1 MIPYYPEPVLRIGAW
16 QLTVFSI
23 TAVIAI
29 LTSLWMILR
38 RAYEKGV
45 PVEDMFRL
53 WFVMYVSAMIGA
65 RIYYVVVDDF
75 PIFVSDPSAIFR
87 LHGVSSAG
95 ALNGGLW
102 TGLVWCLCKRLSW
115 FEILRRVDIAT
126 YAMPTVFMI
135 GRLGCALAH
144 DHRGIPSTNWLAVNF
159 PTGPRFD
166 LGLIEFLYLIFV
178 AILFRILDS
187 RPRPVGFFFSLF
199 GVLYGIFRLAIS
211 GLRPEPEYVY
221 GIASVVIGIGAW
233 MMMRTFQH
241 ESRSA

>member
-1 MIPYYPEPVLRIGAW
+1 MIPYFPEPVLHIGAW
-16 QLTVFSI
+16 KLSAFSI
-23 TAVIAI
+23 TAVTAI
-29 LTSLWMILR
+29 LASLWMILR
-38 RAYEKGV
+38 RAYKKGV

-53 WFVMYVSAMIGA
+53 WFVMYVCAMIGA
-65 RIYYVVVDDF
+65 RVYYVAANDF
-75 PIFVSDPSAIFR
+75 AALAHDPTAIFR
-87 LHGVSSAG
+87 IHGLSSAG

-102 TGLVWCLCKRLSW
+102 TGLLWCLYKRLSW

-135 GRLGCALAH
+135 GRLGCTLAH
-144 DHRGIPSTNWLAVNF
+144 DHQGIPSKNWFAVNF

-166 LGLIEFLYLIFV
+166 LGLIEFLYLILV
-178 AILFRILDS
+178 AALFRILDH
-187 RPRPVGFFFSLF
+187 RPRPVGFFLSLF

-221 GIASVVIGIGAW
+221 GIASIVVGIGAW
-233 MMMRTFQH
+233 MMMRTFQS